1 MRKLSILLP
10 HSRGT
15 RHGGSGAP
23 WSPGASSLPALDE
36 FPAQVVSAADLGDAP
51 TKRSIERFDGVLYRE
66 LDYPSL
72 NAAARRRARS
82 SVLIFNGLLGASGL
96 SDPMPDHRLGPGDRL
111 EPMGRLASWGKAH
124 LTPVLADH
132 LKGAIVWDLLPQE
145 HSAAWD
151 PTAVDTHL
159 RITVRFVN
167 VEGATVSHW
176 NKLLKGALVRHLVT
190 NRLVEPEAL
199 VRFRHPAGY
208 RLDTAASTLDGP
220 EPYVVFR
227 ADF

>member
-15 RHGGSGAP
+15 SHGGSGAP
-23 WSPGASSLPALDE
+23 WSPGASSLPSLDDSRAE
-36 FPAQVVSAADLGDAP
+36 VVGAADLGDAP

-72 NAAARRRARS
+72 NERARRRARG
-82 SVLIFNGLLGASGL
+82 SVLTFNGLLGASAL
-96 SDPMPDHRLGPGDRL
+96 ADPMPDHRLGPGDRQ
-111 EPMGRLASWGKAH
+111 EPLGRLASWWKPR
-124 LTPVLADH
+124 LTAVLADH
-132 LKGAIVWDLLPQE
+132 LRGADVWDLLPGE

-151 PTAVDTHL
+151 PAAVNTHR

-176 NKLLKGALVRHLVT
+176 NKLLKGALVRHIVT
-190 NRLVEPEAL
+190 NRLVDPEGL
-199 VRFRHPAGY
+199 TRFAHPAGY
-208 RLDTAASTLDGP
+208 RLDTAASVLDGP
-220 EPYVVFR
+220 QPRVIMR
-227 ADF
+227 ADY

>member
-36 FPAQVVSAADLGDAP
+36 FRAQVVSAADLGDAP

-111 EPMGRLASWGKAH
+111 EPMGRLASWWKPH
-124 LTPVLADH
+124 LTPLLA
-132 LKGAIVWDLLPQE
+132 
-145 HSAAWD
+145 
-151 PTAVDTHL
+151 
-159 RITVRFVN
+159 
-167 VEGATVSHW
+167 
-176 NKLLKGALVRHLVT
+176 
-190 NRLVEPEAL
+190 
-199 VRFRHPAGY
+199 
-208 RLDTAASTLDGP
+208 
-220 EPYVVFR
+220 
-227 ADF
+227 

>member
-1 MRKLSILLP
+1 M
-10 HSRGT
+10 
-15 RHGGSGAP
+15 
-23 WSPGASSLPALDE
+23 
-36 FPAQVVSAADLGDAP
+36 VSAADLGDAP

-111 EPMGRLASWGKAH
+111 EPMGRLASWWKPH

-151 PTAVDTHL
+151 PTAVDTH
-159 RITVRFVN
+159 
-167 VEGATVSHW
+167 S
-176 NKLLKGALVRHLVT
+176 
-190 NRLVEPEAL
+190 
-199 VRFRHPAGY
+199 
-208 RLDTAASTLDGP
+208 DG
-220 EPYVVFR
+220 
-227 ADF
+227 

>member
-15 RHGGSGAP
+15 RDGGSGAP

-36 FPAQVVSAADLGDAP
+36 SRAQVVSAAGLAEAP
-51 TKRSIERFDGVLYRE
+51 TKRSIDRFDGVLYRE

-72 NAAARRRARS
+72 NDAARRRARS
-82 SVLIFNGLLGASGL
+82 SVLIFNGLLGASAL
-96 SDPMPDHRLGPGDRL
+96 SDPMPDHRLGPADRQV
-111 EPMGRLASWGKAH
+111 PFGRLASWWKPR
-124 LTPVLADH
+124 LTPALADH
-132 LKGAIVWDLLPQE
+132 LKGAVVWDLLPLE
-145 HSAAWD
+145 HSGAWD
-151 PTAVDTHL
+151 PTAVDSHL
-159 RITVRFVN
+159 HITVRFISA
-167 VEGATVSHW
+167 EGATVSHW

-227 ADF
+227 AAF